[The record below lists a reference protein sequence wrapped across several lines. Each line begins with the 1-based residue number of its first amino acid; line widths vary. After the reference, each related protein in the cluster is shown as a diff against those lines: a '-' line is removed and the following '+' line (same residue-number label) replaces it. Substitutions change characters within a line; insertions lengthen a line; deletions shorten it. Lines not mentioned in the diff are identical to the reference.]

1 MRSNTS
7 SDPTR
12 GKFQRST
19 VLTTKTNFL
28 LNDIP
33 ASAFKSVEIFDQANV
48 MKDFL
53 VQISNAVTAT
63 SQETQKNTTAGK
75 LVSLNN
81 PATACFEVCN
91 DEAKFLKV

>member
-12 GKFQRST
+12 GEFQRST
-19 VLTTKTNFL
+19 VLTTKIEFL

-33 ASAFKSVEIFDQANV
+33 ASAFRSVEIFDQANV
-48 MKDFL
+48 MKDCL

-63 SQETQKNTTAGK
+63 SQETHRNTTKYYVLQG
-75 LVSLNN
+75 SW
-81 PATACFEVCN
+81 CR
-91 DEAKFLKV
+91 